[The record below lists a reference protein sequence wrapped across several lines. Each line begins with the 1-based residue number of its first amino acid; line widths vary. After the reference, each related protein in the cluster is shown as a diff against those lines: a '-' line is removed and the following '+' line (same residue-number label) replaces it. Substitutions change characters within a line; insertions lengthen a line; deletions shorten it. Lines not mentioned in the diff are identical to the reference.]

1 VARRAAPADRRL
13 PAAVPDPTA
22 VMPAARPLPLAA
34 LASGALALAAC
45 ASSPR
50 MVSTS
55 TTSTSTTATGPA
67 ASAGPSASAA
77 AAGLP
82 PDAAGA
88 AAQLAASPRH
98 GEYAMVPVPGGDAAD
113 SVRAWVVFPQRATK
127 APVVVVVHEIFGL
140 STWVRAVADQLAAD
154 GFIAVAPDL
163 LTGFAPPDAPDSV
176 NVAAIRRLDA
186 AQVQR
191 RVAAAGAYGMGLPAG
206 APQYGV
212 VGFCWG
218 GSTVF
223 QHAVFAGQ
231 NGTPGF
237 GAGVVYYGGAPNPAL
252 VAQVK
257 APLLGL
263 FGENDARVNA
273 TIPPAD
279 SALRANGRA
288 HEFTTFAGAGHGFLR
303 QQSGQNGA
311 NRAASQQAWPRTV
324 GWFRRHLGA

>member
-1 VARRAAPADRRL
+1 MPKLRRSP
-13 PAAVPDPTA
+13 
-22 VMPAARPLPLAA
+22 
-34 LASGALALAAC
+34 LALAAVLAAGAC

-50 MVSTS
+50 MVSTTA
-55 TTSTSTTATGPA
+55 TTTTATRPA
-67 ASAGPSASAA
+67 AGPTAASGAA
-77 AAGLP
+77 ASGALP
-82 PDAAGA
+82 PDAAEAPARLG
-88 AAQLAASPRH
+88 ASPRH
-98 GEYAMVPVPGGDAAD
+98 GEYAMIPVPGGDGAD
-113 SVRAWVVFPQRATK
+113 SVRAWVVYPQRATK

-140 STWVRAVADQLAAD
+140 STWVRGVADQLAAD

-163 LTGFAPPDAPDSV
+163 LTGYAPPDAPDSV
-176 NVAAIRRLDA
+176 NVAAIRRVDPA
-186 AQVQR
+186 RVQR
-191 RVAAAGAYGMGLPAG
+191 RVAAAGAYGMALPAG
-206 APQYGV
+206 DARYGV

-218 GSTVF
+218 GSTVW

-237 GAGVVYYGGAPNPAL
+237 GAGVVYYGGAPNPSL
-252 VAQVK
+252 VAQVR

-273 TIPPAD
+273 TIPAAD
-279 SALRANGRA
+279 SALRANGRP

-324 GWFRRHLGA
+324 AWFRQHLGG